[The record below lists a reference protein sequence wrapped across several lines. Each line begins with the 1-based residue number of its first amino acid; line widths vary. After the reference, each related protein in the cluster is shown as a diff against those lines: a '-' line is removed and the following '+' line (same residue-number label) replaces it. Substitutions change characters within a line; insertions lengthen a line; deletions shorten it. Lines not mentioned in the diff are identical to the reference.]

1 MATMT
6 EPPDPSWGSIE
17 GLSPEPQNPGAV
29 PPPTTAW
36 WGGDPTG
43 GYPSGTYPTGAPEP
57 GGPPGPEYPAAP
69 PPRPRR
75 GILVAAG
82 LGVAIVAFGIG
93 FGVSAL
99 THNPTVSAAPV
110 VAVSSSTAGT
120 GMTAASSAAASGKG
134 AAKKAAAVPRVA
146 GAVLTSG
153 GSTWTLKT
161 NAGMTVSV
169 TVDGTT
175 LFGTKKAPAKATDFP
190 AGTKIVVQL
199 AKGSDVAAASTTTFH
214 AVRIA
219 KAAG

>member
-1 MATMT
+1 MGTMT

-17 GLSPEPQNPGAV
+17 GLSPEPENTGAV

-36 WGGDPTG
+36 SGGYPTG
-43 GYPSGTYPTGAPEP
+43 GYPSGPYPTGGPEP
-57 GGPPGPEYPAAP
+57 VGPHGTGYPAAP

-120 GMTAASSAAASGKG
+120 GMTTASSAAASGKG
-134 AAKKAAAVPRVA
+134 AAKKGAAVPRVA

-153 GSTWTLKT
+153 GATWTIKT
-161 NAGMTVSV
+161 KAGTTVSV
-169 TVDGTT
+169 TVDSTT
-175 LFGTKKAPAKATDFP
+175 AFGTKKMPAKATDFP
-190 AGTKIVVQL
+190 AGTKVVVQL
-199 AKGSDVAAASTTTFH
+199 AKGTDVSATTVH

-219 KAAG
+219 KVAG